1 MKELIENID
10 NDIKRC
16 ENNLKENDFL
26 EMVII
31 IEELYDKYKN
41 NIKFINTI
49 PKDVVWKYSKKDL
62 EIINDNLNIY
72 KKMVLSQY
80 KRNDFNFKTNQL
92 KNKIINIDIKNKYD
106 LLKIIEELE
115 YLIDKDITLDEKWNE
130 VKKHIAYI
138 QYQERSI
145 AVDFLELINYI
156 IKD

>member
-41 NIKFINTI
+41 NIKFINAI

-62 EIINDNLNIY
+62 EIINDNLNMY
-72 KKMVLSQY
+72 KNRVLSQY

-92 KNKIINIDIKNKYD
+92 KNKIININIKNKYD

-115 YLIDKDITLDEKWNE
+115 SLIDKDITLDEKWNE
-130 VKKHIAYI
+130 VKKHIACI
-138 QYQERSI
+138 QYHERSI
-145 AVDFLELINYI
+145 VVDFLELINYI

>member
-92 KNKIINIDIKNKYD
+92 KNKIINIDIKIKYD

>member
-92 KNKIINIDIKNKYD
+92 KNKIININIKNKYD

-115 YLIDKDITLDEKWNE
+115 SLIDKDITLDEKWNE